1 MVGLPEEAC
10 DMREDVR
17 GREEAAGLKKLCKIS
32 QFPANVQTDSEEV
45 VSESAD
51 NGVQM
56 LKYNEPLHIA

>member
-1 MVGLPEEAC
+1 
-10 DMREDVR
+10 MREDVR

-56 LKYNEPLHIA
+56 LKYNEPLHIG